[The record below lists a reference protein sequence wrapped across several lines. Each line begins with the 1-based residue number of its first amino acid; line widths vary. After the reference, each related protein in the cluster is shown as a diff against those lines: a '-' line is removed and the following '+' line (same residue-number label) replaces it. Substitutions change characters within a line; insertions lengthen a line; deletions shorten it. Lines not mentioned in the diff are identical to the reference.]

1 MLSNVDMVEQDIKDC
16 SRCGGNHSQLTFQ
29 PFTRSR
35 PDRYTHWCL
44 CPTNGEPILY
54 RLENEAGKLV
64 VVRMD
69 CGQVE

>member
-1 MLSNVDMVEQDIKDC
+1 MLSNVDVVETGIKNC
-16 SRCGGNHSQLTFQ
+16 ARCGGSHEELTFQ
-29 PFTRSR
+29 PFTQGR

-64 VVRMD
+64 IARTD
-69 CGQVE
+69 CEQG